1 MTTQSY
7 KTRIRT
13 LYALSATFTAQNPVL
28 LQGEPATESDT
39 GKKKIGDGV
48 TPWNS
53 LPYESGS
60 GLPNGGNPGDILMK
74 SDYANGDADWQP
86 TLDGGTFF

>member
-1 MTTQSY
+1 MVGSWPLCSGDAMSEQ
-7 KTRIRT
+7 
-13 LYALSATFTAQNPVL
+13 VL
-28 LQGEPATESDT
+28 IEIVEEG
-39 GKKKIGDGV
+39 GV
-48 TPWNS
+48 HVVEIIHPGPPGPPGT
-53 LPYESGS
+53 